1 MARVTVED
9 CLEQVPSRFR
19 LVVMTSVRTKQ
30 LMRGAKSLVPGAEN
44 RFVVTA
50 LREVAAGLVK
60 ADVEPE
66 SPRSDPEPEAE
77 TAED

>member
-9 CLEQVPSRFR
+9 CLEQVPSRFW

-30 LMRGAKSLVPGAEN
+30 LMRGAKPLVQAGEN
-44 RFVVTA
+44 RSVVTA

-66 SPRSDPEPEAE
+66 GPPSDAEPEAE